1 MDSAETRGLQELLA
15 GNNARMDL
23 QEENMLNTGRA
34 VQALVAQVSE
44 LTTQVQ
50 LLRSPAAPPTP
61 PSFSIPGNHSPQHEP
76 RLPAPEMYAGDPNL
90 CRAFL
95 TKCSLFFSLQP
106 LTFATEVSRVALVLT
121 LLSGRAALW
130 GTAVWENRHPCCS
143 SFHSLSQE
151 MRRVFDRALVG
162 REAARMLAD
171 LRQGEQSVSDYSIQF
186 RTLAAE
192 CEWNEKAQWDMFLH
206 GLADRI
212 QQEID
217 VVELPLGLNELV
229 DLALR
234 VDARLQQRDLRG
246 RRKLTPRYPFFDTGD
261 TVGHS
266 SVDEPMQVGRARLS
280 REERDRR
287 RTRGQSLPPIS
298 LSTVP
303 ITLVTS
309 GNHSETITFLVTHSP
324 LAPVVL
330 GHPWLTQHNPRV
342 DWGRNTVSEWSRA
355 CYASCLVSAGFS
367 VCDSVL
373 QEEMG
378 NLSNVPEEYLD
389 LKEVF
394 SKSRAASL
402 PPHRPY
408 DCAIDL
414 VPGMSPPKG
423 RLYSLSVPERE
434 AMEKYISDSL
444 TAGFIRPS
452 SSPAGAGFFF
462 VAKKDGS
469 LRPCID
475 YRGLNNITVKN
486 TYPLPLMSSAFERLQ
501 GASIFTKLDLRNAYH
516 LVRIREGDEWKTAFN
531 TPRGHFE
538 YLVMP
543 FGLSN
548 SPAVFQAL
556 VNDVLRDMVDQ
567 FIYVYLDDILIFSSS
582 LQEHVQ
588 HVRRVLQRL
597 LENGLFVK
605 AEKCAFHAQ
614 SVPFLGFIVSPEGV
628 RMDPD
633 RVKAVVNWPT
643 PDSRKALL
651 RFLGFA
657 NFYRRFI
664 RNFSQLA
671 APLTALTSTKMTF
684 RWSNAAEAAFTKLRG
699 RFVSAPILRAPDP
712 TRQFVVEVD
721 ASEVGVGAVLSQR
734 ATSDDKVHPC
744 AFFFPSTVSCR
755 TQLRHR

>member
-1 MDSAETRGLQELLA
+1 MPRKRPGPTVGL
-15 GNNARMDL
+15 R
-23 QEENMLNTGRA
+23 
-34 VQALVAQVSE
+34 
-44 LTTQVQ
+44 
-50 LLRSPAAPPTP
+50 
-61 PSFSIPGNHSPQHEP
+61 
-76 RLPAPEMYAGDPNL
+76 
-90 CRAFL
+90 
-95 TKCSLFFSLQP
+95 
-106 LTFATEVSRVALVLT
+106 
-121 LLSGRAALW
+121 LLSGGVSLNKASSTTLLPVRLQWAAERHE
-130 GTAVWENRHPCCS
+130 GTALLDSGAEGNLLDISLAQLLHIPLIPLRHKI
-143 SFHSLSQE
+143 
-151 MRRVFDRALVG
+151 
-162 REAARMLAD
+162 
-171 LRQGEQSVSDYSIQF
+171 SVS
-186 RTLAAE
+186 A
-192 CEWNEKAQWDMFLH
+192 
-206 GLADRI
+206 
-212 QQEID
+212 
-217 VVELPLGLNELV
+217 LN
-229 DLALR
+229 
-234 VDARLQQRDLRG
+234 
-246 RRKLTPRYPFFDTGD
+246 
-261 TVGHS
+261 
-266 SVDEPMQVGRARLS
+266 
-280 REERDRR
+280 
-287 RTRGQSLPPIS
+287 GQSLPPIS

-342 DWGRNTVSEWSRA
+342 DWGHNTVSEWSRA

-367 VCDSVL
+367 VSGSVL
-373 QEEMG
+373 QDEMG
-378 NLSNVPEEYLD
+378 SLSNVPEEYLD

-633 RVKAVVNWPT
+633 RVKAVVDWPT

-744 AFFFPSTVSCR
+744 AFFFLSTVSCR

>member
-15 GNNARMDL
+15 GNNVRMNL

-217 VVELPLGLNELV
+217 VVELPLGLDELV

-287 RTRGQSLPPIS
+287 RTRGLC
-298 LSTVP
+298 LYC
-303 ITLVTS
+303 
-309 GNHSETITFLVTHSP
+309 GAAGHFLVKC
-324 LAPVVL
+324 PV
-330 GHPWLTQHNPRV
+330 
-342 DWGRNTVSEWSRA
+342 
-355 CYASCLVSAGFS
+355 
-367 VCDSVL
+367 
-373 QEEMG
+373 
-378 NLSNVPEEYLD
+378 
-389 LKEVF
+389 
-394 SKSRAASL
+394 
-402 PPHRPY
+402 
-408 DCAIDL
+408 
-414 VPGMSPPKG
+414 
-423 RLYSLSVPERE
+423 
-434 AMEKYISDSL
+434 
-444 TAGFIRPS
+444 
-452 SSPAGAGFFF
+452 
-462 VAKKDGS
+462 KD
-469 LRPCID
+469 
-475 YRGLNNITVKN
+475 
-486 TYPLPLMSSAFERLQ
+486 
-501 GASIFTKLDLRNAYH
+501 
-516 LVRIREGDEWKTAFN
+516 
-531 TPRGHFE
+531 
-538 YLVMP
+538 
-543 FGLSN
+543 
-548 SPAVFQAL
+548 QA
-556 VNDVLRDMVDQ
+556 
-567 FIYVYLDDILIFSSS
+567 
-582 LQEHVQ
+582 
-588 HVRRVLQRL
+588 
-597 LENGLFVK
+597 
-605 AEKCAFHAQ
+605 
-614 SVPFLGFIVSPEGV
+614 
-628 RMDPD
+628 
-633 RVKAVVNWPT
+633 
-643 PDSRKALL
+643 
-651 RFLGFA
+651 
-657 NFYRRFI
+657 
-664 RNFSQLA
+664 
-671 APLTALTSTKMTF
+671 
-684 RWSNAAEAAFTKLRG
+684 
-699 RFVSAPILRAPDP
+699 
-712 TRQFVVEVD
+712 RQ
-721 ASEVGVGAVLSQR
+721 
-734 ATSDDKVHPC
+734 
-744 AFFFPSTVSCR
+744 
-755 TQLRHR
+755 

>member
-1 MDSAETRGLQELLA
+1 MITNAHEYWESCWLKCLLPFFKCILKYFYICETYCNCHGSWVPGPVLTVSCLYACAYVWAGVCGCVWLRLIRSSWESSPLGYISSCHALPLVRSLQFAVDVYEAFLVPGFRDSWALLLSWTPIAGDSSAHCFPALPASAPTESSVSAYGKLRFCLRKAPRLPTEAPPLCLRKAPFSFSLCITSCNKLSFSATESSRLHCDRRIWPIFMDSAETRGLQELLA

-287 RTRGQSLPPIS
+287 RTRGLC
-298 LSTVP
+298 LYC
-303 ITLVTS
+303 
-309 GNHSETITFLVTHSP
+309 GAAGHFLVKC
-324 LAPVVL
+324 PV
-330 GHPWLTQHNPRV
+330 
-342 DWGRNTVSEWSRA
+342 
-355 CYASCLVSAGFS
+355 
-367 VCDSVL
+367 
-373 QEEMG
+373 
-378 NLSNVPEEYLD
+378 
-389 LKEVF
+389 
-394 SKSRAASL
+394 
-402 PPHRPY
+402 
-408 DCAIDL
+408 
-414 VPGMSPPKG
+414 
-423 RLYSLSVPERE
+423 
-434 AMEKYISDSL
+434 
-444 TAGFIRPS
+444 
-452 SSPAGAGFFF
+452 
-462 VAKKDGS
+462 KD
-469 LRPCID
+469 
-475 YRGLNNITVKN
+475 
-486 TYPLPLMSSAFERLQ
+486 
-501 GASIFTKLDLRNAYH
+501 
-516 LVRIREGDEWKTAFN
+516 
-531 TPRGHFE
+531 
-538 YLVMP
+538 
-543 FGLSN
+543 
-548 SPAVFQAL
+548 QA
-556 VNDVLRDMVDQ
+556 
-567 FIYVYLDDILIFSSS
+567 
-582 LQEHVQ
+582 
-588 HVRRVLQRL
+588 
-597 LENGLFVK
+597 
-605 AEKCAFHAQ
+605 
-614 SVPFLGFIVSPEGV
+614 
-628 RMDPD
+628 
-633 RVKAVVNWPT
+633 
-643 PDSRKALL
+643 
-651 RFLGFA
+651 
-657 NFYRRFI
+657 
-664 RNFSQLA
+664 
-671 APLTALTSTKMTF
+671 
-684 RWSNAAEAAFTKLRG
+684 
-699 RFVSAPILRAPDP
+699 
-712 TRQFVVEVD
+712 RQ
-721 ASEVGVGAVLSQR
+721 
-734 ATSDDKVHPC
+734 
-744 AFFFPSTVSCR
+744 
-755 TQLRHR
+755 